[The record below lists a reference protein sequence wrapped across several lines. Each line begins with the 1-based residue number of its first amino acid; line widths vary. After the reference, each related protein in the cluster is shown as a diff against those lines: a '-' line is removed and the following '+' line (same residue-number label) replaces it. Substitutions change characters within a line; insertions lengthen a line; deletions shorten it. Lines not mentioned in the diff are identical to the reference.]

1 MKNEAYMKR
10 IADRSHRTVGCDVNS
25 DIGKINLRAAR
36 HLERVISKCKTQ
48 TEIRHEMKRLQDS
61 AECMKKRHDKEYY
74 SRIVA
79 VLREAK
85 DAVLA
90 FQQGDMKAVYG
101 IHSNFMKQAA
111 KHT

>member
-1 MKNEAYMKR
+1 MKTEEYMKR

-36 HLERVISKCKTQ
+36 HIERVVSQCKTQ

-61 AECMKKRHDKEYY
+61 AACMKKRHDKEYY

-79 VLREAK
+79 VLRESK
-85 DAVLA
+85 DAVTA
-90 FQQGDMKAVYG
+90 FQHGDMKTVYT
-101 IHSNFMKQAA
+101 IHANFMKQAA

>member
-1 MKNEAYMKR
+1 MKNESYMKR
-10 IADRSHRTVGCDVNS
+10 IADRSHRNVGCDVNS
-25 DIGKINLRAAR
+25 DLGKINLRAAR

-61 AECMKKRHDKEYY
+61 AACMKKRHDKEYY
-74 SRIVA
+74 YRIVT

-85 DAVLA
+85 DAVAA
-90 FQQGDMKAVYG
+90 FQQGDMKTVYT
-101 IHSNFMKQAA
+101 IHANFITQAA

>member
-1 MKNEAYMKR
+1 MKTEEYMKR

-36 HLERVISKCKTQ
+36 HIERVVSKCKTQ
-48 TEIRHEMKRLQDS
+48 KEIRHEMKRLQDS
-61 AECMKKRHDKEYY
+61 AACMKKRHDKEYY

-79 VLREAK
+79 VLRESK
-85 DAVLA
+85 DAVTA
-90 FQQGDMKAVYG
+90 FQHGDMKTVYT
-101 IHSNFMKQAA
+101 IHANFMKQAA

>member
-1 MKNEAYMKR
+1 MKNEAYKNR
-10 IADRSHRTVGCDVNS
+10 IAERSHRTVGCDVNS

-48 TEIRHEMKRLQDS
+48 TEIRHEMNRLKES
-61 AECMKKRHDKEYY
+61 AECMKKRHDKEYF

-85 DAVLA
+85 DAVDA
-90 FQQGDMKAVYG
+90 FMQGDMKTVYR
-101 IHSNFMKQAA
+101 IHVNFVKQAA
-111 KHT
+111 RHT

>member
-1 MKNEAYMKR
+1 
-10 IADRSHRTVGCDVNS
+10 
-25 DIGKINLRAAR
+25 
-36 HLERVISKCKTQ
+36 
-48 TEIRHEMKRLQDS
+48 MKRLQDS

-90 FQQGDMKAVYG
+90 FQQGDMKSVYG
-101 IHSNFMKQAA
+101 IHSNFMKQAV

>member
-10 IADRSHRTVGCDVNS
+10 IADRSHRTVGCD
-25 DIGKINLRAAR
+25 

-48 TEIRHEMKRLQDS
+48 TEMRHEMKGLQDS
-61 AECMKKRHDKEYY
+61 AAFMKKRHDKEYY

-85 DAVLA
+85 DAVTAL
-90 FQQGDMKAVYG
+90 QQGDMKTVYT
-101 IHSNFMKQAA
+101 IHANFMKQAA

>member
-1 MKNEAYMKR
+1 MKNEAYKNR
-10 IADRSHRTVGCDVNS
+10 IAERSHSTVGCDVNS
-25 DIGKINLRAAR
+25 DLGKINLRAAR

-48 TEIRHEMKRLQDS
+48 TEIRHEMNRLQDS
-61 AECMKKRHDKEYY
+61 ATFMKKRHDKEYY
-74 SRIVA
+74 SRIIA

-85 DAVLA
+85 DAVDA
-90 FQQGDMKAVYG
+90 FQRDDMKTVYQ

>member
-10 IADRSHRTVGCDVNS
+10 IAARSHRTVGCDVNS

-48 TEIRHEMKRLQDS
+48 TEIRHEMSRLKES
-61 AECMKKRHDKEYY
+61 AGCMKKRHDNEYF

-85 DAVLA
+85 DAVTA
-90 FQQGDMKAVYG
+90 FQQGDMKTVYA